1 MKQIKKWNKI
11 LKDDKNYD
19 FSYLLRIEKF
29 KLSQMIKCFSEFS
42 ETSDKH
48 LCIRDMSLC
57 VQLIT
62 IALQEDFEYKWY
74 LTNYVENKEINPIHI
89 NIKNYK
95 RFWKID
101 SFNDIPIARY
111 ELRTIKALYLYNK
124 IRNRIFRWWF

>member
-42 ETSDKH
+42 ETSDRH

-57 VQLIT
+57 VRLIT
-62 IALQEDFEYKWY
+62 IALQEDSEYKWY
-74 LTNYVENKEINPIHI
+74 LTNYVENKEINPIYI

>member
-1 MKQIKKWNKI
+1 MKQIKEWNKI

-29 KLSQMIKCFSEFS
+29 KLSQMIKCFSKFS

-57 VQLIT
+57 VRLIT
-62 IALQEDFEYKWY
+62 IVLQEDSEYKWY
-74 LTNYVENKEINPIHI
+74 LTNYIKNKETNPIYI

>member
-57 VQLIT
+57 ARLIT
-62 IALQEDFEYKWY
+62 IALQEDSEYKWY
-74 LTNYVENKEINPIHI
+74 LTNYVENKEINPIYI